1 MTSLCVVMPAYN
13 EAEGI
18 TSFINELSEALK
30 VHPTRFIVVDDCST
44 DGTPAAIDQLANQ
57 GVPIQVHANP
67 QNSGHGPSTMRA
79 LRFGLESGAD
89 VVIAVDGDGQ
99 FTGADIARA
108 VNEITNGPWDLIEG
122 VRTKRTDPLYRKIPT
137 LGTRLLVWSKVRQ
150 LPGDANTPLRLYR
163 RQTLLELL
171 ELIPPTAL
179 TPNLLMSVHS
189 RERNVQLLELPV
201 RSIPRRGSSTVGSAW
216 GRGSLIPSKRF
227 VTFCW
232 DASREWL
239 SQ

>member
-18 TSFINELSEALK
+18 SSFINELSEALK
-30 VHPTRFIVVDDCST
+30 DHPTHFIVVDDCST
-44 DGTPAAIDQLANQ
+44 DGTPTVIDQLASR
-57 GVPIQVHANP
+57 GIPIQVHTNP

-99 FTGADIARA
+99 FAGADVARA
-108 VNEITNGPWDLIEG
+108 VNEITKGPWDLIEG

-137 LGTRLLVWSKVRQ
+137 LGTRLLVWSKARQ
-150 LPGDANTPLRLYR
+150 LPRDANTPLRLYK
-163 RQTLLELL
+163 RQTLSELI

-189 RERNVQLLELPV
+189 RNCDVQLLEIPV
-201 RSIPRRGSSTVGSAW
+201 QSLPRRGTTAVGSSW
-216 GRGSLIPSKRF
+216 GRGSLVPSRRF
-227 VTFCW
+227 INFCIQ
-232 DASREWL
+232 ALREWH
-239 SQ
+239 